1 MAIDKN
7 LENKFLDMVNNKDT
21 SSKSSTVYGTVT
33 SVDATDSD
41 YRVTVRI
48 DGSDRNITLQTT
60 TACKN
65 DDRVIVQI
73 KDHSA
78 IIIGKVIPDI
88 VASKVTAGEIN
99 ITDISEL
106 GKVDD
111 LNKLSGKISGIHLNP
126 AAMYSGDKN
135 ALTSNSQGL
144 YLGADGQISIGDA
157 NNYLTFFKTD
167 SGEWKLMVS
176 ASTISF
182 GGGTDL
188 ATAINN
194 ANTAAGN
201 AYSYAGSAYS
211 KASTANDTANK
222 AKDAANEAAK
232 TATNYLSYDSTD
244 GLLIRQHNAASSLGT
259 SESNVQLTSTA
270 FNIRKGTKTYL
281 NVTSTGIKIYTD
293 SQTQPIA
300 QYGDGYMRM
309 VEYIEDG
316 VYSEVYISP
325 SEIHMLD
332 KSTLARM
339 SINTLIYSLD
349 TGGTIPAVQ
358 ITSDQMEMRAVTS
371 SSAYAS
377 TGVSSHNNEAWI
389 RATNGSQNTRVTATS
404 DYAIMYYSG
413 SGYVRV
419 DRTGSKMY
427 YGSSYVYTDSD
438 SARLNYGNSY
448 VKARSECAELWYSN
462 NGGVVQAKSG
472 EAYMKYSNS
481 YAGVDSSGAHM
492 YYTNGGGIH
501 LQSDGVY
508 MESFSGGPCVNLN
521 SSEARIGYGSNKV
534 VSDSTGT
541 RISVG
546 GYNRLDTNYN
556 GYGALILG
564 RYYNETGYYMSFW
577 GHGIF
582 IKYQSSS
589 GIGGG
594 YDLVQI
600 TSTSIKFR
608 PSNSDIFSINQDALY
623 SKRDLYMNGYSIRN
637 QSDRRM
643 KTDFVD
649 ASKWDEFY
657 DRLNPCGFKYKNL
670 DNGYHI
676 GFVAQD
682 VEQAL
687 TDSGLSKDDFSG
699 LTISPYY
706 AMGDEESEIQD
717 GEDVYNLAYTEFI
730 ALNTHEIQ
738 KLKTKVS
745 TLESRIEALEN
756 LLTNL

>member
-21 SSKSSTVYGTVT
+21 SSKSNTVYGTVT

-111 LNKLSGKISGIHLNP
+111 LNKLSEKISGIHLNP
-126 AAMYSGDKN
+126 TAMYSGDKN

-211 KASTANDTANK
+211 KASTANDTAN
-222 AKDAANEAAK
+222 EAAK

-244 GLLIRQHNAASSLGT
+244 GLLIRQSNAASSLGT

-339 SINTLIYSLD
+339 SINTLIYTLD

-358 ITSDQMEMRAVTS
+358 ITSDQIEMRAVTNS
-371 SSAYAS
+371 STYAS
-377 TGVSSHNNEAWI
+377 TGVSSSNNEAWI
-389 RATNGSQNTRVTATS
+389 RVTNGSQNTRVTATS

-438 SARLNYGNSY
+438 SARLKYGNSY

-472 EAYMKYSNS
+472 EASMTYSES
-481 YAGVDSSGAHM
+481 HASVDSSGAHM
-492 YYTNGGGIH
+492 YYHNGAGIH
-501 LQSDGVY
+501 LQSDGGY
-508 MESFSGGPCVNLN
+508 MESFSGGPHLTLN
-521 SSEARIGYGSNKV
+521 RDTAELSAGGSYVTVKG
-534 VSDSTGT
+534 SDVTMKYAANYYT
-541 RISVG
+541 QISG
-546 GYNRLDTNYN
+546 SCWKAY
-556 GYGALILG
+556 
-564 RYYNETGYYMSFW
+564 
-577 GHGIF
+577 
-582 IKYQSSS
+582 
-589 GIGGG
+589 IGGSSRFEIWSG
-594 YDLVQI
+594 TVYCNAQLSMQGN
-600 TSTSIKFR
+600 SIV
-608 PSNSDIFSINQDALY
+608 
-623 SKRDLYMNGYSIRN
+623 N

-643 KTDFVD
+643 KTDFID

-676 GFVAQD
+676 GFIAQD

-687 TDSGLSKDDFSG
+687 TDSGLTKEDFSG
-699 LTISPYY
+699 LTINPYHK
-706 AMGDEESEIQD
+706 MGDEESDIQD
-717 GEDVYNLAYTEFI
+717 GEDIYNLAYTEFI

-745 TLESRIEALEN
+745 TFESRIEALEN

>member
-21 SSKSSTVYGTVT
+21 SSKSNTVYGTVT

-88 VASKVTAGEIN
+88 VASKVTAGEMN

-211 KASTANDTANK
+211 KASTANDTANTANNTANAANNTANAANDTANAANNTANAANDTANK

-232 TATNYLSYDSTD
+232 TATNYLSYDSTN
-244 GLLIRQHNAASSLGT
+244 GLLIRQSNATSSLGT
-259 SESNVQLTSTA
+259 SESNVQLTSTE

-293 SQTQPIA
+293 SQTKPIA
-300 QYGDGYMRM
+300 EYGDGYMKINRYT
-309 VEYIEDG
+309 EGG
-316 VYSEVYISP
+316 VGSEVHISP
-325 SEIHMLD
+325 SHIHMLD
-332 KSTLARM
+332 GDIGAMMT
-339 SINTLIYSLD
+339 IDTWIYSVD

-358 ITSDQMEMRAVTS
+358 ITSDQIEMRAVTNRS
-371 SSAYAS
+371 TYAS
-377 TGVSSHNNEAWI
+377 TGVSSYDNTAWV
-389 RATNGSQNTRVTATS
+389 RATDGSQNTRVGVSS
-404 DYAIMYYSG
+404 DAAYMYYSG
-413 SGYVRV
+413 GGQVRV
-419 DRTGSKMY
+419 Y
-427 YGSSYVYTDSD
+427 
-438 SARLNYGNSY
+438 
-448 VKARSECAELWYSN
+448 
-462 NGGVVQAKSG
+462 
-472 EAYMKYSNS
+472 
-481 YAGVDSSGAHM
+481 SSGA
-492 YYTNGGGIH
+492 
-501 LQSDGVY
+501 Y
-508 MESFSGGPCVNLN
+508 MESYSGGPHVILN
-521 SSEARIGYGSNKV
+521 SDTAELSAGGPRVTLNSGTADLSAGGSHVKVQSSDVTLSYTSNQYTQINGSCWKAVMSGYS
-534 VSDSTGT
+534 
-541 RISVG
+541 RFEI
-546 GYNRLDTNYN
+546 YN
-556 GYGALILG
+556 GNVYCNARLQMQG
-564 RYYNETGYYMSFW
+564 N
-577 GHGIF
+577 
-582 IKYQSSS
+582 
-589 GIGGG
+589 
-594 YDLVQI
+594 
-600 TSTSIKFR
+600 SIV
-608 PSNSDIFSINQDALY
+608 
-623 SKRDLYMNGYSIRN
+623 N

-643 KTDFVD
+643 KTDFID

-676 GFVAQD
+676 GFIAQD

-687 TDSGLSKDDFSG
+687 TDSGLTKEDFSG
-699 LTISPYY
+699 LTINPYHK
-706 AMGDEESEIQD
+706 MGDEKSDIQD